1 MAPYDT
7 VDAHGT
13 RSTSTPAVSESPGA
27 GSRWWLWLIAIIIV
41 VGGVWFYRSR
51 SSAENSA
58 ATASAGSPASGA
70 KGGATRG
77 PLTIPVVVATST
89 KGDLPVFYNGLG
101 SVNAYNTVTVRSRI
115 DGQLISVA
123 FKEGQTVRAGEVLAE
138 IDPRPYQVQLEQAEG
153 QLARDVAQQQDAIVN
168 LERFKL
174 LFKEGVIA
182 KQQLDT
188 QQASVGQFDG
198 AIQTDK
204 ATINNAK
211 LNLNYCRITAP
222 ITGRVGLRLV
232 DAGNMVHAADANG
245 LVVITQLQPIAVLF
259 SLPQDQLPVVYTKLR
274 GGQQLTVEA
283 FDRDNTDK
291 IANGRLLTIDNAI
304 DVTTGTYKL
313 KAEFS
318 NENNVLFPN
327 QFVNI
332 HLLVSTLKNVVIVPT
347 TAILRGSQ
355 GVYVFSVSAD
365 GTVKVRMVT
374 VAETN
379 GNVTG
384 ISAGLNAG
392 EVVVT
397 DGQDKLQEGSKVD
410 ARPAA
415 GSAPGAKSSANNPSA
430 SPFASPNGGGP
441 AR

>member
-1 MAPYDT
+1 MASFDRVEAPQ
-7 VDAHGT
+7 T
-13 RSTSTPAVSESPGA
+13 RASSTTSSSSS
-27 GSRWWLWLIAIIIV
+27 GSKGRWWLWLLAILVIV
-41 VGGVWFYRSR
+41 AAVWFYRSR
-51 SSAENSA
+51 SSAANSA
-58 ATASAGSPASGA
+58 AAGAA
-70 KGGATRG
+70 AAGATRG
-77 PLTIPVVVATST
+77 PLSVPVVVATAT

-101 SVNAYNTVTVRSRI
+101 SVNAFNTVTVRSRI

-123 FKEGQTVRAGEVLAE
+123 FKEGQTVKSGAVLAE

-153 QLARDVAQQQDAIVN
+153 ALARDVAQQQDALVN
-168 LERFKL
+168 LDRYKL
-174 LFKEGVIA
+174 LFKEGVIP

-204 ATINNAK
+204 ATIDNAK

-222 ITGRVGLRLV
+222 ITGRIGLRLV

-245 LVVITQLQPIAVLF
+245 LLVITQLQPIAVLF

-274 GGQQLTVEA
+274 SGQQLSVEA

-291 IANGRLLTIDNAI
+291 IASGKLLTIDNQI
-304 DVTTGTYKL
+304 DSTTGTYKL
-313 KAEFS
+313 KAVFN
-318 NENNVLFPN
+318 NEDNVLFPN
-327 QFVNI
+327 QFVNV
-332 HLLVSTLKNVVIVPT
+332 HLLVNTLKNIVIVPT

-355 GVYVFSVSAD
+355 GVYVFSVASN
-365 GTVKVRMVT
+365 GTVKVRSIT

-384 ISAGLNAG
+384 ISAGLNPG
-392 EVVVT
+392 DVVVT
-397 DGQDKLQEGSKVD
+397 DGQDKLQDGTKVD
-410 ARPAA
+410 PRPAS
-415 GSAPGAKSSANNPSA
+415 GSAPKTGANNSSD
-430 SPFASPNGGGP
+430 SPFAAPSGGGP